1 MFRIV
6 TDNGSDIPAEY
17 SEKHGIETLN
27 LATII
32 DGVTYNH
39 GVEISAEEFYRKL
52 SEGAKPTTSQVNPA
66 EAREYFEKKADN
78 EKEILYIGISSGL
91 SGTVGS
97 VKIGADEVMEKY
109 PDLKIEVVDT
119 LTGSLGEVL
128 VIDQAIKFREEGKS
142 LEETAG
148 ILRDMV
154 KNVCLGVTVDNLM
167 DLWRGG
173 RVSKSSAFLGTLASI
188 KPFIIVDNE
197 GKLEVVSKLRGRKK
211 ALEHLLDYMEDHMGS
226 KRAMNEKFMAV
237 GHGNCIEDAEYVKK
251 RIEERFGFRN
261 IMINNMGPVIGT
273 HTGPTIVIVC
283 FYGDSR
289 E

>member
-6 TDNGSDIPAEY
+6 TDNGSDIPADY
-17 SEKHGIETLN
+17 SAKHGIETLN

-39 GVEISAEEFYRKL
+39 GLEISAEEFYKKL
-52 SEGAKPTTSQVNPA
+52 AEGAKPTTSQVNPE
-66 EAREYFEKKADN
+66 EARTFFEKHAETD
-78 EKEILYIGISSGL
+78 KEFLYIGISSGL

-97 VKIGADEVMEKY
+97 VKIGADEAMEKT
-109 PDLKIEVVDT
+109 PGLKIEVVDT
-119 LTGSLGEVL
+119 LTGSMGVVL
-128 VIDQAIKFREEGKS
+128 VIEQAVKLRSEGKS
-142 LEETAG
+142 LEETAS

-188 KPFIIVDNE
+188 KPFIIVNNE
-197 GKLEVVSKLRGRKK
+197 GKLDVVSKLRGRKK
-211 ALEHLLDYMEDHMGS
+211 ALENLLDYMEKHMGS
-226 KRAMNEKFMAV
+226 KRAMNEEFMAV
-237 GHGNCIEDAEYVKK
+237 GHGNCPEDAEYVKK
-251 RIEERFGFRN
+251 LIEERFGFKN
-261 IMINNMGPVIGT
+261 IMVNNMGPVIGT